1 MGVCVDDVLASV
13 RGVVDLAP
21 HEALDEAQ
29 DFLRRQG
36 YSVTYRTTTTLTVKR
51 QRFLTMRVGKK
62 AFSS

>member
-13 RGVVDLAP
+13 RGVVDLSL

-36 YSVTYRTTTTLTVKR
+36 YKPRH
-51 QRFLTMRVGKK
+51 
-62 AFSS
+62 